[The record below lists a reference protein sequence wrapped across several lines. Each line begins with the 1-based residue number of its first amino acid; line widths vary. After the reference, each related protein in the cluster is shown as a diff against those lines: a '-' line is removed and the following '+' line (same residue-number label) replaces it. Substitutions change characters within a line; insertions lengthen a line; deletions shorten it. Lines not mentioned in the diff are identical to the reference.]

1 MATFNLVADTRLRQL
16 VGRTGSDVVNNLGFA
31 FTIDTHTCFGTGATT
46 STIISSVTGSSTLG
60 GDIKIRGDQTRLVPF
75 DTGSGTVPAYDTV
88 ITGSGGGSGLLQ
100 GVYTAALNAAPL
112 TPGAAMPAS
121 GYFLLSEWN
130 SVTFPDNNTLTGI
143 SAIVCIDHILGSGT
157 DRWGWIETVGT
168 RTYIG
173 NAAIGS
179 AESASVWQIKVLDT
193 PGLTKLWADGNDNF
207 DNVWDDRATVT
218 YS

>member
-1 MATFNLVADTRLRQL
+1 VATFNLVADTRLRQL

-60 GDIKIRGDQTRLVPF
+60 GDIKIRGDQTRLVPY

-100 GVYTAALNAAPL
+100 GVYTTALNAAPL
-112 TPGAAMPAS
+112 TPGDAMPTS

-130 SVTFPDNNTLTGI
+130 SVSFPDNNTLTGI

-157 DRWGWIETVGT
+157 DRWGWIEVVGVEGST
-168 RTYIG
+168 WTINGLNNQSNIAVKGKPFQIG
-173 NAAIGS
+173 T
-179 AESASVWQIKVLDT
+179 T
-193 PGLTKLWADGNDNF
+193 PGTPARTDTISDS
-207 DNVWDDRATVT
+207 
-218 YS
+218 Y